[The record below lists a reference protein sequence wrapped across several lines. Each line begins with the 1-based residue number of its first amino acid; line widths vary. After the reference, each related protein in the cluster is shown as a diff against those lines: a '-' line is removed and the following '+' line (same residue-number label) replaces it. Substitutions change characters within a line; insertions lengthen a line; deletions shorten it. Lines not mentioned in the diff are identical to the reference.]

1 MILNRASL
9 ANDTDQSEHIRPGRL
24 SCSWKASWEHVPR
37 EERGLPGHRGPRPAP
52 WGRWT
57 LPRTTTSRNRRSSGL
72 RGPDKQKQREAA
84 YRGASS
90 SKLPGNSQTRR
101 GEPADL
107 SRPQNPQL
115 PILYH
120 PPKHSHSCP
129 NQAQRIPDCQDSDF
143 KRCTYK
149 PNKCM
154 WGPRPGGGRP
164 GRLPGREKR
173 SFGGW
178 VSFSGGKGSTLG
190 FAGQEISQHPDP

>member
-129 NQAQRIPDCQDSDF
+129 NQAQRMIAKTQISKDVPTNQISACG
-143 KRCTYK
+143 
-149 PNKCM
+149 
-154 WGPRPGGGRP
+154 GPGLVEVGLEGFLEERKD
-164 GRLPGREKR
+164 RL
-173 SFGGW
+173 
-178 VSFSGGKGSTLG
+178 V
-190 FAGQEISQHPDP
+190 AG